1 MSELWYGENS
11 KNSQNAYVISQL
23 TINKL
28 AKELEVVVDTEVI
41 DGVTKNVVSDK
52 QGLVLCAS
60 DSPLA
65 IYHFLNGMLSVKG
78 NK

>member
-1 MSELWYGENS
+1 MKELWYGENS
-11 KNSQNAYVISQL
+11 KNSQNAYIISQL
-23 TINKL
+23 SIDKL
-28 AKELEVVVDTEVI
+28 AKELDVVVDTEVI
-41 DGVTKNVVSDK
+41 DGITKNVVTDN

>member
-41 DGVTKNVVSDK
+41 DGVPKNVVSDK

>member
-28 AKELEVVVDTEVI
+28 AKELDVVIETEVVDR
-41 DGVTKNVVSDK
+41 KSVV
-52 QGLVLCAS
+52 
-60 DSPLA
+60 
-65 IYHFLNGMLSVKG
+65 
-78 NK
+78 